1 MGVTCSFKVPWR
13 ACSGHEGHLRLWAQ
27 LGRFSVILRVHRR
40 GFAEEYALRY
50 EGPTLP
56 VKTYNVY
63 LDVEGAGQVTRDVS
77 RLPQQALSFL
87 SRIIQWKTVFFPTF
101 TKAFFT
107 ALG

>member
-1 MGVTCSFKVPWR
+1 MMVTCPSRFPWR

-77 RLPQQALSFL
+77 RLL
-87 SRIIQWKTVFFPTF
+87 SRLFPSYPNYQWKTVFFPTF